1 MMHEPIQAKGLTMSE
16 KLMEQCR
23 LRKQRKRRNA
33 CIAAIVTVV
42 LVLAVAG
49 GVWWTAGDG
58 SVLVRNM
65 FKPKATPATQPV
77 VDSTAAFAYRTAPE
91 FLAMGA
97 GDRDTGNV
105 NYSPASMWMA
115 LAIAAQGANGTT
127 RSQLNELLD
136 SGSLADSDYQS
147 LLRSIN
153 GQYSGA
159 KSEMSAA
166 NSLWIDNDYSLA
178 SDYQSTVKKIFEA
191 EVTTLPFD
199 DQAAAKMSDWIAK
212 HTNGSLKPKI
222 TLRDREVLSIINSVY
237 ADGRWKDPFEE
248 QSTGDGTF
256 HGEAGDAQVPMMHRA
271 FSQMAYGHDEYNTWQ
286 RVEIPFDNGGNLAI
300 VLPAEGHFDEL
311 AGDAQKLGW
320 AFGTCSSASLGEG
333 AMGCAADSMPGW
345 GVSVNSATVNVT
357 LPRFTIDSMFDSEA
371 TIKAFEKLGGD
382 RCVQCRRRR
391 LHQDGRRRFARREPV
406 YRLDSAGHAH
416 RGGRSRGQGRGLCQT
431 RRGGHQRTG
440 GRRRVHGGPPIPVL
454 IRHPGRHT
462 IIHRCGAQPRRSR
475 WRKLMLSQQSVN

>member
-16 KLMEQCR
+16 KLMEQYR

-147 LLRSIN
+147 LLSSIN

-333 AMGCAADSMPGW
+333 AMGCAADSMPG
-345 GVSVNSATVNVT
+345 
-357 LPRFTIDSMFDSEA
+357 
-371 TIKAFEKLGGD
+371 
-382 RCVQCRRRR
+382 
-391 LHQDGRRRFARREPV
+391 
-406 YRLDSAGHAH
+406 
-416 RGGRSRGQGRGLCQT
+416 
-431 RRGGHQRTG
+431 
-440 GRRRVHGGPPIPVL
+440 
-454 IRHPGRHT
+454 
-462 IIHRCGAQPRRSR
+462 
-475 WRKLMLSQQSVN
+475 

>member
-16 KLMEQCR
+16 KLMEQYR

-91 FLAMGA
+91 FLAMET

-127 RSQLNELLD
+127 RSQLNELLG

-147 LLRSIN
+147 LLSSIN

-166 NSLWIDNDYSLA
+166 NSL
-178 SDYQSTVKKIFEA
+178 
-191 EVTTLPFD
+191 
-199 DQAAAKMSDWIAK
+199 
-212 HTNGSLKPKI
+212 
-222 TLRDREVLSIINSVY
+222 
-237 ADGRWKDPFEE
+237 
-248 QSTGDGTF
+248 
-256 HGEAGDAQVPMMHRA
+256 
-271 FSQMAYGHDEYNTWQ
+271 
-286 RVEIPFDNGGNLAI
+286 
-300 VLPAEGHFDEL
+300 
-311 AGDAQKLGW
+311 
-320 AFGTCSSASLGEG
+320 
-333 AMGCAADSMPGW
+333 
-345 GVSVNSATVNVT
+345 
-357 LPRFTIDSMFDSEA
+357 
-371 TIKAFEKLGGD
+371 
-382 RCVQCRRRR
+382 
-391 LHQDGRRRFARREPV
+391 
-406 YRLDSAGHAH
+406 
-416 RGGRSRGQGRGLCQT
+416 
-431 RRGGHQRTG
+431 
-440 GRRRVHGGPPIPVL
+440 
-454 IRHPGRHT
+454 
-462 IIHRCGAQPRRSR
+462 
-475 WRKLMLSQQSVN
+475 

>member
-16 KLMEQCR
+16 KLMEQYR

-91 FLAMGA
+91 FLAMET

-127 RSQLNELLD
+127 RSQLNELLG

-147 LLRSIN
+147 LLSSIN

-178 SDYQSTVKKIFEA
+178 SDYQSTVKKMFEA

-222 TLRDREVLSIINSVY
+222 TLRDREVLSIINTVY

-256 HGEAGDAQVPMMHRA
+256 HGEAGDAQVPMMHRT
-271 FSQMAYGHDEYNTWQ
+271 FSQMTYSHDEYNTWQ
-286 RVEIPFDNGGNLAI
+286 RVEIPFDNSGNLSI

-320 AFGTCSSASLGEG
+320 AFGTCSSASPGED
-333 AMGCAADSMPGW
+333 AMGCAADSLPGW
-345 GVSVNSATVNVT
+345 GVSVNSATVNVM

-371 TIKAFEKLGGD
+371 TIKAFEKLGVTD
-382 RCVQCRRRR
+382 A
-391 LHQDGRRRFARREPV
+391 F
-406 YRLDSAGHAH
+406 SAGDADFTKMVDTDSHGENLYIGSILQGTRIEVNEAGAKAMSFTKAGADFTSAPVDNIEFTVD
-416 RGGRSRGQGRGLCQT
+416 RPFLYSYVTPDGIPLFIGAVRNLGGV
-431 RRGGHQRTG
+431 GGEH
-440 GRRRVHGGPPIPVL
+440 
-454 IRHPGRHT
+454 
-462 IIHRCGAQPRRSR
+462 
-475 WRKLMLSQQSVN
+475 

>member
-1 MMHEPIQAKGLTMSE
+1 MMHEPIQAKGPTMSE
-16 KLMEQCR
+16 QLMEQYR
-23 LRKQRKRRNA
+23 LRGQRKCRNA

-58 SVLVRNM
+58 SALVRNM

-77 VDSTAAFAYRTAPE
+77 VNSTATFAYRTAPE
-91 FLAMGA
+91 FLAMEA
-97 GDRDTGNV
+97 GDRGTGNV

-127 RSQLNELLD
+127 RSQLNELLG
-136 SGSLADSDYQS
+136 SGSLTD
-147 LLRSIN
+147 
-153 GQYSGA
+153 
-159 KSEMSAA
+159 
-166 NSLWIDNDYSLA
+166 
-178 SDYQSTVKKIFEA
+178 SDYQSTVKKMFEA

-222 TLRDREVLSIINSVY
+222 TLRDREVLSIINTVY

-248 QSTGDGTF
+248 QSTGNGTF
-256 HGEAGDAQVPMMHRA
+256 HGEAGDAQVPMMHRT

-311 AGDAQKLGW
+311 AGDAEKLSW
-320 AFGTCSSASLGEG
+320 AFGTCSTASLGEG

-345 GVSVNSATVNVT
+345 GVSVNSVMVNVT

-371 TIKAFEKLGGD
+371 TIKAFEKLGVTD
-382 RCVQCRRRR
+382 A
-391 LHQDGRRRFARREPV
+391 F
-406 YRLDSAGHAH
+406 SAGDADFTKMIDTGSHGENLYIGSILQGTRIEVNEAGAKAMSFTKVGADSVSAPVDNVEFTVD
-416 RGGRSRGQGRGLCQT
+416 RPFLYSYVTPDGIPLFIGAVRNLGGV
-431 RRGGHQRTG
+431 GGE
-440 GRRRVHGGPPIPVL
+440 
-454 IRHPGRHT
+454 
-462 IIHRCGAQPRRSR
+462 
-475 WRKLMLSQQSVN
+475 N

>member
-1 MMHEPIQAKGLTMSE
+1 MSE
-16 KLMEQCR
+16 QLMEQYR
-23 LRKQRKRRNA
+23 LRGQRKCRNA

-58 SVLVRNM
+58 SALVRNM

-77 VDSTAAFAYRTAPE
+77 VNSTATFAYRTAPE
-91 FLAMGA
+91 FLAMEA
-97 GDRDTGNV
+97 GDRGTGNV

-127 RSQLNELLD
+127 RSQLNELLG
-136 SGSLADSDYQS
+136 SGSLTDSDYQS
-147 LLRSIN
+147 LLSSIN

-166 NSLWIDNDYSLA
+166 NSLWIDDDYSLA
-178 SDYQSTVKKIFEA
+178 SDYQSTVKKMFEA

-222 TLRDREVLSIINSVY
+222 TLRDREVLSIINTVY

-248 QSTGDGTF
+248 QSTGNGTF
-256 HGEAGDAQVPMMHRA
+256 HGEAGDAQVPMMHRT

-311 AGDAQKLGW
+311 AGDAEKLSW
-320 AFGTCSSASLGEG
+320 AFGTCSTASLGEG

-345 GVSVNSATVNVT
+345 GVSVKLGHGERHATAIHHRQHVRLGSHHQGIRKT
-357 LPRFTIDSMFDSEA
+357 
-371 TIKAFEKLGGD
+371 GGD

-391 LHQDGRRRFARREPV
+391 LHQDDRHRFARREPV
-406 YRLDSAGHAH
+406 YRLDSARHAH
-416 RGGRSRGQGRGLCQT
+416 RGERSRRQGHVL
-431 RRGGHQRTG
+431 HQ
-440 GRRRVHGGPPIPVL
+440 GRRRL
-454 IRHPGRHT
+454 R
-462 IIHRCGAQPRRSR
+462 
-475 WRKLMLSQQSVN
+475 

>member
-16 KLMEQCR
+16 KLMEQYR

-91 FLAMGA
+91 FLAMET

-127 RSQLNELLD
+127 RSQLNELLG

-147 LLRSIN
+147 LLSSVN

-178 SDYQSTVKKIFEA
+178 SDYQSTVKKMFEA

-222 TLRDREVLSIINSVY
+222 TLRDREVLSIINTVY

-256 HGEAGDAQVPMMHRA
+256 HGEAGDAQVPMMHRT
-271 FSQMAYGHDEYNTWQ
+271 FSQMTYSHDEYNTWQ
-286 RVEIPFDNGGNLAI
+286 RVEIPFDNSGNLAI

-345 GVSVNSATVNVT
+345 GVSVNSATVNVS

-371 TIKAFEKLGGD
+371 TIKAFEKLGVTD
-382 RCVQCRRRR
+382 A
-391 LHQDGRRRFARREPV
+391 F
-406 YRLDSAGHAH
+406 SAGDADFTKMVDTDSHGENLYIGSILQGTRIEVNEAGAKAMSFTKAGADFTSAPVDNIEFTVD
-416 RGGRSRGQGRGLCQT
+416 RPFLYSYVTPDGIPLFIGAVRNLGGV
-431 RRGGHQRTG
+431 GGEH
-440 GRRRVHGGPPIPVL
+440 
-454 IRHPGRHT
+454 
-462 IIHRCGAQPRRSR
+462 
-475 WRKLMLSQQSVN
+475 

>member
-16 KLMEQCR
+16 KLMEQYR

-42 LVLAVAG
+42 LVLVVAG

-91 FLAMGA
+91 FLAMET

-127 RSQLNELLD
+127 RSQLNELLG

-147 LLRSIN
+147 LLSSIN

-178 SDYQSTVKKIFEA
+178 SDYQSTVKKMFEA

-222 TLRDREVLSIINSVY
+222 TLRDREVLSIINTVY

-256 HGEAGDAQVPMMHRA
+256 HGEAGDAQVPMMHRT
-271 FSQMAYGHDEYNTWQ
+271 FSQMTYSHDEYNTWQ

-300 VLPAEGHFDEL
+300 VLPAKGAFRRAGRQCRETRMGVRHVFVGIPWRGRNGLHRGQSARMGRLRQLGHGERL
-311 AGDAQKLGW
+311 A
-320 AFGTCSSASLGEG
+320 
-333 AMGCAADSMPGW
+333 
-345 GVSVNSATVNVT
+345 
-357 LPRFTIDSMFDSEA
+357 A
-371 TIKAFEKLGGD
+371 TIHRRQHVRLGSHHQGIRKTGGD

-391 LHQDGRRRFARREPV
+391 LHQDGRHRFARRESV
-406 YRLDSAGHAH
+406 YRFDSARHAH
-416 RGGRSRGQGRGLCQT
+416 RGER
-431 RRGGHQRTG
+431 
-440 GRRRVHGGPPIPVL
+440 GRRQGHVL
-454 IRHPGRHT
+454 H
-462 IIHRCGAQPRRSR
+462 QSRRR
-475 WRKLMLSQQSVN
+475 LH